1 MSEIEVIYFLS
12 CLLAHLLTH
21 LLTYLLIYLLNI
33 LQQYEAPQFAGD
45 LRTYL
50 VGKYIQ

>member
-12 CLLAHLLTH
+12 CLLAHLLT
-21 LLTYLLIYLLNI
+21 YLLIYLLNI
-33 LQQYEAPQFAGD
+33 LQQYEALQFAGD

-50 VGKYIQ
+50 LGKYIQ